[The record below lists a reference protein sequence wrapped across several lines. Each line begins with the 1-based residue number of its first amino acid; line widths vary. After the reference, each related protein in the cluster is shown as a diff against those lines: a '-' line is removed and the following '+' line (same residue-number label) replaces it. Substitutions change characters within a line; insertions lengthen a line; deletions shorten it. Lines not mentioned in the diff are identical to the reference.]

1 MACPSPARALSLGAR
16 ATVPPH
22 VVYRRFAA
30 ETVVLNL
37 ETGTYHGLNATGTRM
52 LELLESS
59 ADIGEATRRFAESH
73 GRDPAEVEPD
83 VAAFCERLRSR
94 GLIEIAVDAGR

>member
-1 MACPSPARALSLGAR
+1 MAATSPAPPLPAEAR
-16 ATVPPH
+16 ASVPRH

-52 LELLESS
+52 LELLESC
-59 ADIGEATRRFAESH
+59 ADVGEATRRFALAH
-73 GRDPAEVEPD
+73 GRDLAEVALD

-94 GLIEIAVDAGR
+94 GLIEITVDANG